1 MDQVSNLVYNALAKR
16 QGVVLPGIGTLYAV
30 TVPAEM
36 QKPGVV
42 TPPVNRV
49 ELVTDELPG
58 IPHIVDLIAGYDQ
71 TDPEQAREI
80 YNRWLA
86 ENCSEEGVTIGA
98 VGNIRE
104 GVFTPDP
111 GLEEALNPVD
121 TGAVRLPGRIDAKR
135 VAMWVVFAVLIGVGI
150 SVGAIVWY
158 EYSEQMRIVRL
169 SEQPVLPASVPAAP
183 DSPAV
188 KVPAAAGSDSSA
200 GESGA
205 PAGACETARTGARA
219 GDRSC
224 GKISSCDCCNA
235 LLRDRGYLQHGSECR
250 EVHRVG
256 QKEKRSTGICE
267 NPDAERKDSGFRFRG
282 YGRNRGESDEE
293 RGVRPVPGCVGFQI
307 QIRTIASGAK
317 TKTACSFRKEQAV
330 FVLASGVYSP
340 K

>member
-16 QGVVLPGIGTLYAV
+16 QGVVLPGIGTLYSV

-36 QKPGVV
+36 HKQGVV

-205 PAGACETARTGARA
+205 PAGVDSSAAVPAKQPDPVREPATVPAAKLVPATAAMHYYVIVGTYSTDQNAEKFIA
-219 GDRSC
+219 SAQKKNDQLEYAKIPMPN
-224 GKISSCDCCNA
+224 GKILVSVFGATAETEAN
-235 LLRDRGYLQHGSECR
+235 RMKN
-250 EVHRVG
+250 EVSG
-256 QKEKRSTGICE
+256 LF
-267 NPDAERKDSGFRFRG
+267 PDAW
-282 YGRNRGESDEE
+282 
-293 RGVRPVPGCVGFQI
+293 
-307 QIRTIASGAK
+307 
-317 TKTACSFRKEQAV
+317 V
-330 FVLASGVYSP
+330 FKSKSAR
-340 K
+340 

>member
-205 PAGACETARTGARA
+205 SAGVDSSAAVPAKQPEPVREPATVPAAKLVPATAAMHYYVIVGTYSTDQNAEKFIA
-219 GDRSC
+219 SAQKKNDKLEYAKIPMPN
-224 GKISSCDCCNA
+224 GKILVSVFGATAETEAN
-235 LLRDRGYLQHGSECR
+235 RMKN
-250 EVHRVG
+250 EVSG
-256 QKEKRSTGICE
+256 LF
-267 NPDAERKDSGFRFRG
+267 PDA
-282 YGRNRGESDEE
+282 
-293 RGVRPVPGCVGFQI
+293 GVFKSKSAR
-307 QIRTIASGAK
+307 
-317 TKTACSFRKEQAV
+317 
-330 FVLASGVYSP
+330 
-340 K
+340 

>member
-121 TGAVRLPGRIDAKR
+121 TGAVRLHGRIDAKR

-205 PAGACETARTGARA
+205 SAGVDSSAAVPAKQPEPVREPATVPAAKLVPATAAMHYYVIVGTYSTDQNAEKFIA
-219 GDRSC
+219 SAQKKNDKLEYAKIPMPN
-224 GKISSCDCCNA
+224 GKILVSVFGATAETEAN
-235 LLRDRGYLQHGSECR
+235 RMKN
-250 EVHRVG
+250 EVSG
-256 QKEKRSTGICE
+256 LF
-267 NPDAERKDSGFRFRG
+267 PDAW
-282 YGRNRGESDEE
+282 
-293 RGVRPVPGCVGFQI
+293 
-307 QIRTIASGAK
+307 
-317 TKTACSFRKEQAV
+317 V
-330 FVLASGVYSP
+330 FKSKSAR
-340 K
+340 

>member
-205 PAGACETARTGARA
+205 PAGVDSSAAVPAKQPEPVREPATVPAAKLVPATAAMHYYVIVGTYSTDQNAEKFIA
-219 GDRSC
+219 SAKKKNDQLEYAKIQMPN
-224 GKISSCDCCNA
+224 GKILVSVFGATAETEAN
-235 LLRDRGYLQHGSECR
+235 RMKN
-250 EVHRVG
+250 EVSG
-256 QKEKRSTGICE
+256 LF
-267 NPDAERKDSGFRFRG
+267 PDAW
-282 YGRNRGESDEE
+282 
-293 RGVRPVPGCVGFQI
+293 
-307 QIRTIASGAK
+307 
-317 TKTACSFRKEQAV
+317 V
-330 FVLASGVYSP
+330 FKSKSAR
-340 K
+340 

>member
-98 VGNIRE
+98 VCNIRE

-111 GLEEALNPVD
+111 GLEGALNPVD

-205 PAGACETARTGARA
+205 SAGVDSSAAVPAKQPEPVREPATVPAAKLVPATAAMHYYVIVGTYSTDQNAEKFIA
-219 GDRSC
+219 SAQKKNDKLEYAKIPMPN
-224 GKISSCDCCNA
+224 GKILVSVFGATAETEAN
-235 LLRDRGYLQHGSECR
+235 RMKN
-250 EVHRVG
+250 EVSG
-256 QKEKRSTGICE
+256 LF
-267 NPDAERKDSGFRFRG
+267 PDAW
-282 YGRNRGESDEE
+282 
-293 RGVRPVPGCVGFQI
+293 
-307 QIRTIASGAK
+307 
-317 TKTACSFRKEQAV
+317 V
-330 FVLASGVYSP
+330 FKSKSAR
-340 K
+340 

>member
-1 MDQVSNLVYNALAKR
+1 MYNALAKR

-205 PAGACETARTGARA
+205 SAGVDSSAAVPAKQPEPVREPATVPAAKLVPATAAMHYYVIVGTYSTDQNAEKFIA
-219 GDRSC
+219 SAQKKNDKLEYAKIPMPN
-224 GKISSCDCCNA
+224 GKILVSVFGATAETEAN
-235 LLRDRGYLQHGSECR
+235 RMKN
-250 EVHRVG
+250 EVSG
-256 QKEKRSTGICE
+256 LF
-267 NPDAERKDSGFRFRG
+267 PDAW
-282 YGRNRGESDEE
+282 
-293 RGVRPVPGCVGFQI
+293 
-307 QIRTIASGAK
+307 
-317 TKTACSFRKEQAV
+317 V
-330 FVLASGVYSP
+330 FKSKSAR
-340 K
+340 

>member
-205 PAGACETARTGARA
+205 PAGADSSAAVPAKQPEPVREPATVPAAKLVPATAAMHYYVIVGTYSTDQNAEKFIA
-219 GDRSC
+219 SAQKKNDKLEYAKIPMPN
-224 GKISSCDCCNA
+224 GKILVSVFGATAETEAN
-235 LLRDRGYLQHGSECR
+235 RMKN
-250 EVHRVG
+250 EVSG
-256 QKEKRSTGICE
+256 LF
-267 NPDAERKDSGFRFRG
+267 PDAW
-282 YGRNRGESDEE
+282 
-293 RGVRPVPGCVGFQI
+293 
-307 QIRTIASGAK
+307 
-317 TKTACSFRKEQAV
+317 V
-330 FVLASGVYSP
+330 FKSKSAR
-340 K
+340 

>member
-111 GLEEALNPVD
+111 GLKEALNPVD

-205 PAGACETARTGARA
+205 PAGVDSSAAVPAKQPEPVREPATVPAAKLVPATAAMHYYVIVGTYSTDQNAEKFIA
-219 GDRSC
+219 SAQKKNDKLEYAKIPMPN
-224 GKISSCDCCNA
+224 GKILVSVFGATAETEAN
-235 LLRDRGYLQHGSECR
+235 RMKN
-250 EVHRVG
+250 EVSG
-256 QKEKRSTGICE
+256 LF
-267 NPDAERKDSGFRFRG
+267 PDAW
-282 YGRNRGESDEE
+282 
-293 RGVRPVPGCVGFQI
+293 
-307 QIRTIASGAK
+307 
-317 TKTACSFRKEQAV
+317 V
-330 FVLASGVYSP
+330 FKSKSAR
-340 K
+340 

>member
-1 MDQVSNLVYNALAKR
+1 MYNALAKR
-16 QGVVLPGIGTLYAV
+16 QGVVLPGIGTLYTV

-71 TDPEQAREI
+71 TDSEQAREI

-98 VGNIRE
+98 VGNIRA

-150 SVGAIVWY
+150 SVGAIMWY

-169 SEQPVLPASVPAAP
+169 SEQPVLPSPAP
-183 DSPAV
+183 SETDSPAV
-188 KVPAAAGSDSSA
+188 KAPAAASGSDSSA
-200 GESGA
+200 GRSEA
-205 PAGACETARTGARA
+205 VAGADSSAAVTGQQPEPVREPATVPAAKLVPATAAIHYYVIVGTYSTDHNAEKFIASAKKKNERLEYVKIPMPN
-219 GDRSC
+219 
-224 GKISSCDCCNA
+224 GKILVSVFGTTAEAEAN
-235 LLRDRGYLQHGSECR
+235 RMKN
-250 EVHRVG
+250 EVSG
-256 QKEKRSTGICE
+256 LF
-267 NPDAERKDSGFRFRG
+267 PDAW
-282 YGRNRGESDEE
+282 
-293 RGVRPVPGCVGFQI
+293 
-307 QIRTIASGAK
+307 
-317 TKTACSFRKEQAV
+317 V
-330 FVLASGVYSP
+330 FKSKSAR
-340 K
+340 